1 MLMNVVTP
9 HIAQNLLFILPASI
23 RCCDRGCT
31 RDMKRTKQVLQ
42 EDYEEMYTGEEFEFE
57 VRYAEI
63 SSAFFI
69 TMMFGAG
76 IPLLYPIM
84 FF

>member
-1 MLMNVVTP
+1 
-9 HIAQNLLFILPASI
+9 
-23 RCCDRGCT
+23 
-31 RDMKRTKQVLQ
+31 MKRTKQVLQ